1 MLEVKASNPF
11 FRATWGF
18 PGVSGHAV
26 KVGWGSNGH
35 PLSQCG
41 RQAADYLKESGLL
54 GAKFSSPAA
63 RLVQREGSLP
73 PGPRRRP

>member
-1 MLEVKASNPF
+1 MANPTGGGHVMLEVKASNPF

-41 RQAADYLKESGLL
+41 RQAADYLKGGGDYEFFTG
-54 GAKFSSPAA
+54 
-63 RLVQREGSLP
+63 
-73 PGPRRRP
+73 